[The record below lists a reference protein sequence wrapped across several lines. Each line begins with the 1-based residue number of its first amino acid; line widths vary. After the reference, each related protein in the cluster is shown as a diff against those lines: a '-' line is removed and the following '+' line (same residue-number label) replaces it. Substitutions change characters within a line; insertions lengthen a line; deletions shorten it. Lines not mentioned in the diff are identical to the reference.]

1 VIWQVKLLIKLAA
14 AKASGEG
21 HGSQVLSD
29 LIGELKEADITTELR
44 FKIDQSHP
52 DIGAGGFRDYGEQ
65 VLNNLDKTVAS
76 DPNLKKASVNY
87 EGIRVSGYGGWFL
100 LRLSLHDPVLP
111 LNIEVMN
118 AINFSTNLLYWQPP

>member
-1 VIWQVKLLIKLAA
+1 MIWQVKLLIKLAA

-52 DIGAGGFRDYGEQ
+52 DIGAGY
-65 VLNNLDKTVAS
+65 
-76 DPNLKKASVNY
+76 
-87 EGIRVSGYGGWFL
+87 
-100 LRLSLHDPVLP
+100 LS
-111 LNIEVMN
+111 
-118 AINFSTNLLYWQPP
+118 QPAMHLSK

>member
-1 VIWQVKLLIKLAA
+1 MEVTHENGLQKGKNKNAKKKNVTWQVKLLIKLAA

-52 DIGAGGFRDYGEQ
+52 DIGAGY
-65 VLNNLDKTVAS
+65 
-76 DPNLKKASVNY
+76 
-87 EGIRVSGYGGWFL
+87 
-100 LRLSLHDPVLP
+100 LS
-111 LNIEVMN
+111 
-118 AINFSTNLLYWQPP
+118 QPAMHLSK

>member
-1 VIWQVKLLIKLAA
+1 MKQALEGQTKAQWQPDFMDNFVVGEGIVYLVIWLEKSIVEVTHENGLQKGKNKNAKKKNVTWQVKLLIKLAA

-52 DIGAGGFRDYGEQ
+52 DIGAGY
-65 VLNNLDKTVAS
+65 
-76 DPNLKKASVNY
+76 
-87 EGIRVSGYGGWFL
+87 
-100 LRLSLHDPVLP
+100 LS
-111 LNIEVMN
+111 
-118 AINFSTNLLYWQPP
+118 QPAMHLSK

>member
-1 VIWQVKLLIKLAA
+1 MIWQVKLLIKLAA

-52 DIGAGGFRDYGEQ
+52 DIGAGYLSQPCIFQNRVFLFGF
-65 VLNNLDKTVAS
+65 
-76 DPNLKKASVNY
+76 
-87 EGIRVSGYGGWFL
+87 FL
-100 LRLSLHDPVLP
+100 LTLLTSCFSDIHDWLGVEENFFLKPCISHPV
-111 LNIEVMN
+111 IMFQSHVE
-118 AINFSTNLLYWQPP
+118 TK